1 MFEGR
6 FQARRNQKLEWRLE
20 PNEHFY
26 PDWELLI
33 KIVLVIKH
41 AQVPGNDV
49 LPVRGNGPAVLF
61 GFLSSVEQEK
71 ILINGKML
79 PFSVNLTHE
88 FAVEIVSSNVF
99 TSPFYYM
106 DGKELLI

>member
-41 AQVPGNDV
+41 AQS
-49 LPVRGNGPAVLF
+49 AW
-61 GFLSSVEQEK
+61 K
-71 ILINGKML
+71 
-79 PFSVNLTHE
+79 
-88 FAVEIVSSNVF
+88 
-99 TSPFYYM
+99 
-106 DGKELLI
+106 